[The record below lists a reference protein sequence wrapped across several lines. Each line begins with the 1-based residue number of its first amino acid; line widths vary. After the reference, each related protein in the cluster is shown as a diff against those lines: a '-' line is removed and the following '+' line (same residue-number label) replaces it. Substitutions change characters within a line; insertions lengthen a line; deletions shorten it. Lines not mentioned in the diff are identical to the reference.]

1 MCILRAYHWTPVDG
15 GDAMVIVVDRRG
27 QSESAK
33 KTGAKLKEYREK
45 LGLTQYEAEKL
56 SGVRREYIGSIETG
70 RIAIIY
76 PEPFNALHRAYGFPG
91 WEILESMGYETD
103 VDKASGY
110 SRDVLKAASLLAS
123 LPPEDRAVVD
133 GLIDTLRKKR
143 VAAAG

>member
-1 MCILRAYHWTPVDG
+1 
-15 GDAMVIVVDRRG
+15 MVMTVDRRG
-27 QSESAK
+27 QRDYAK
-33 KTGAKLKEYREK
+33 QTGTLLRQYRER

-70 RIAIIY
+70 RIAVIY
-76 PEPFNALHRAYGFPG
+76 PEPFNALHKAYGFPG

-103 VDKASGY
+103 IDRASNY
-110 SRDVLKAASLLAS
+110 SRDVLKAAALLAS

-143 VAAAG
+143 GAAAG

>member
-1 MCILRAYHWTPVDG
+1 
-15 GDAMVIVVDRRG
+15 MVMTVDRRG
-27 QSESAK
+27 QRDYAK
-33 KTGAKLKEYREK
+33 QTGTLLRQYRER

-70 RIAIIY
+70 RIAVIY
-76 PEPFNALHRAYGFPG
+76 PEPFNALRRAYGFPG

-110 SRDVLKAASLLAS
+110 SRDVLKAAALLAS

-143 VAAAG
+143 VAAES

>member
-1 MCILRAYHWTPVDG
+1 
-15 GDAMVIVVDRRG
+15 MVMTVDRRG
-27 QSESAK
+27 QRDYAK
-33 KTGAKLKEYREK
+33 QTGTLLRQYRER

-70 RIAIIY
+70 RIAVIY
-76 PEPFNALHRAYGFPG
+76 PEPFNALHKAYGFPG

-103 VDKASGY
+103 VDKTSGY
-110 SRDVLKAASLLAS
+110 NREVLKAAALLAS
-123 LPPEDRAVVD
+123 MPPEDRALVD

>member
-1 MCILRAYHWTPVDG
+1 
-15 GDAMVIVVDRRG
+15 MVMTVDRRG
-27 QSESAK
+27 QRDYAK
-33 KTGAKLKEYREK
+33 QTGTVLRQYRER

-103 VDKASGY
+103 VDRASGY
-110 SRDVLKAASLLAS
+110 SREVLRAAAILAS
-123 LPPEDRAVVD
+123 LAPEDRTIVD
-133 GLIDTLRKKR
+133 GLISTLRKKR
-143 VAAAG
+143 MAAAG